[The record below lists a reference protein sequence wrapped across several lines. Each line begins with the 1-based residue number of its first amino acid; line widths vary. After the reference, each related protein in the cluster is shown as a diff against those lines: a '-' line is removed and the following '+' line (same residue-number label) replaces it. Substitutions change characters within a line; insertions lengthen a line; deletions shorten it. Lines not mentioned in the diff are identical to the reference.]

1 MPKKKLLFSS
11 ILENGVVK
19 SIQPSNYLEEIL
31 ERHKNY
37 VEPVEI
43 TEYMNELKEK
53 HDRQKHL
60 NKIDKNFIYNEFM
73 SFSIKI
79 EYALHNYFEGHFSFG
94 LKKIPIHF
102 SVEHDEIKFHY
113 DLDEKYLKFLNK
125 FITCLKKELIGSA
138 V

>member
-43 TEYMNELKEK
+43 TEYMNFLDETYN
-53 HDRQKHL
+53 RQKHL
-60 NKIDKNFIYNEFM
+60 NKIDKNFIYSEFINL
-73 SFSIKI
+73 SIKL
-79 EYALHNYFEGHFSFG
+79 EYNLHNYFEGHFAFG
-94 LKKIPIHF
+94 FKKVPIHF
-102 SVEHDEIKFHY
+102 SLEHDEIKFHY

-125 FITCLKKELIGSA
+125 FITCLKKELIWSA